1 MNLFNTLLK
10 QQEITTFQIWNPL
23 EIKTFRLL
31 NALETN
37 NNLLLRPPI
46 IKLINFK
53 DHG

>member
-1 MNLFNTLLK
+1 MEST
-10 QQEITTFQIWNPL
+10 WNKDFPA
-23 EIKTFRLL
+23 I

-46 IKLINFK
+46 IKPINFK